1 MVYSDAL
8 SAQTNPNSSPTL
20 TQHSSGNSDSCGFEV
35 EEILELRISANG
47 DIEYFVKWDGF
58 GDSENI
64 WVPAATLSKL
74 RNQKALAEFRARQ
87 NPDMECKN
95 TNALDVQRV
104 NGTGM

>member
-20 TQHSSGNSDSCGFEV
+20 TQLSSDNSDSCGFEV

-58 GDSENI
+58 GDSENT
-64 WVPAATLSKL
+64 WVPAALTEQVAQPKRSG
-74 RNQKALAEFRARQ
+74 
-87 NPDMECKN
+87 
-95 TNALDVQRV
+95 RV
-104 NGTGM
+104 PCSTKPGHGMQEH